1 MSKIMSILKK
11 NKPDCNYETSSNFLE
26 DNLLDSLAIIS
37 LLTEIENICGIEID
51 VVDIEEDDLINEKSL
66 LDMVKRFGG
75 DISLLQ

>member
-11 NKPDCNYETSSNFLE
+11 NKPDCNYEASSNFLE

>member
-26 DNLLDSLAIIS
+26 DNLLDSLAIVS

-51 VVDIEEDDLINEKSL
+51 VVDIEEDDLISEKSL
-66 LDMVKRFGG
+66 LDMVRRFGG

>member
-26 DNLLDSLAIIS
+26 DNLLDSLAIVS
-37 LLTEIENICGIEID
+37 LLTEIENICGIKID

>member
-1 MSKIMSILKK
+1 MSKILSILKK
-11 NKPDCNYETSSNFLE
+11 NKPDCNYESSSNFLE

-37 LLTEIENICGIEID
+37 LLTEIETICGIEID

>member
-1 MSKIMSILKK
+1 MSILKK

-26 DNLLDSLAIIS
+26 DNLLDSLAIVS

-51 VVDIEEDDLINEKSL
+51 VVDIEEDDLISEKNL

>member
-1 MSKIMSILKK
+1 MSKIISILKK
-11 NKPDCNYETSSNFLE
+11 NNPNCNYETSSNFLE

-37 LLTEIENICGIEID
+37 LLTEIETICGIEID

>member
-11 NKPDCNYETSSNFLE
+11 NKPECSYETSSNFLE
-26 DNLLDSLAIIS
+26 DNLLDSLALIS
-37 LLTEIENICGIEID
+37 LLTEIEDICGIEID
-51 VVDIEEDDLINEKSL
+51 IVDIDEDDLISEKSL

>member
-26 DNLLDSLAIIS
+26 DNLLDSLAIVS

>member
-26 DNLLDSLAIIS
+26 DNLLDSLAIVS
-37 LLTEIENICGIEID
+37 LLTEIESICGIEID